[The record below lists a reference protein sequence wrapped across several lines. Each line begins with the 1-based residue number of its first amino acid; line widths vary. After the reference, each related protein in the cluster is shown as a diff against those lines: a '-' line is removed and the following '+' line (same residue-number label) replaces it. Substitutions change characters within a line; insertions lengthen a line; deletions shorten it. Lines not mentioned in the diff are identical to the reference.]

1 MVTRSISR
9 PLAATRSFYIG
20 VALGAVIIAFVGFWP
35 TYFGPLLAGTLMN
48 TPTLIHVH
56 AAIFVG
62 WLLIFVAQTTFAAR
76 GRIDLHI
83 KLGKIGIGYGAL
95 VILVGLLATFSS
107 FAAKVH
113 VGKVAE
119 AQGRLLGPL
128 LDMAVFVP
136 LFAAAVYYR
145 FKPQLH
151 KRLMIVATTALLI
164 AAVTRMRFLGNPGHP
179 ALVMLV
185 WTSPILLVL
194 GYDFAKRRIVHPVYV
209 LGLVL
214 LLIESPMVRRL
225 ARGTETWQSISAWF
239 VTFVN

>member
-1 MVTRSISR
+1 MVTRSISPAFAEAR
-9 PLAATRSFYIG
+9 PFYVG
-20 VALGAVIIAFVGFWP
+20 VALVAVIIAFVGFWP
-35 TYFGPLLAGTLMN
+35 TYVGPLLAGTVD
-48 TPTLIHVH
+48 TRPLIHVH

-62 WLLIFVAQTTFAAR
+62 WLLVFVAQTTFAAR

-83 KLGKIGIGYGAL
+83 KLGKIGIGCGVL
-95 VILVGLLATFSS
+95 VILVGLLVSFSTF
-107 FAAKVH
+107 AVRVH
-113 VGKVAE
+113 AGAVAE

-128 LDMAVFVP
+128 LDMAVFAP
-136 LFAAAVYYR
+136 LFVAAVYYR

-151 KRLMIVATTALLI
+151 KRLMIVATTTLLI
-164 AAVTRMRFLGNPGHP
+164 AAVARMRFLGTPGHP

-185 WTSPILLVL
+185 WSSPILLAV

-214 LLIESPMVRRL
+214 MLIESPIVRRV
-225 ARGTETWQSISAWF
+225 ARGTETWQSISGWF